1 MNTTKLVVEIRLE
14 KNSGPY
20 GVWTHDLCDTGRL
33 ISSTVSVVFVTA
45 RIASIYIH
53 FFNCSA
59 HIWLS
64 YIYSHYSPLGRFIW
78 IQHNDQLPV
87 GLLAQLVERCT
98 GIAEVMDSNPVRTW
112 IFSGLI
118 STTISVVFITACEDR
133 FYIHFFNCSA
143 LIMIFIYL

>member
-1 MNTTKLVVEIRLE
+1 MNTTKLLVEIRLQ

-20 GVWTHDLCDTGRL
+20 GVWTHDLCDTGHL

-59 HIWLS
+59 HIWFS

-112 IFSGLI
+112 IFFSPYFI
-118 STTISVVFITACEDR
+118 YKFSSVHICEDR
-133 FYIHFFNCSA
+133 FYIHVFNCSA

>member
-59 HIWLS
+59 QIWFS

-87 GLLAQLVERCT
+87 GLLAQLVKRCT

-112 IFSGLI
+112 IFFRPYSNYKF
-118 STTISVVFITACEDR
+118 SSVHNCEDR